1 MALVDT
7 GSGASLIRERFYK
20 TLKDQGKLEEAGVD
34 LYDVSNNQVLTKGKV
49 TLKFQFGDVDQLDQ
63 EFIVVN
69 AMKLN
74 CIIGQDAIEKH
85 EMIIDGKLKTV
96 YRIIFE
102 DGTTED
108 SFLLTNPYNITI
120 PPPP

>member
-102 DGTTED
+102 DGTTEE
-108 SFLLTNPYNITI
+108 SFLLTNPYDIRV
-120 PPPP
+120 